1 MAFLAP
7 LAPLAL
13 EIGKDVAIG
22 YAAKKA
28 KKWLGLKKG
37 GEVPYNLKPH
47 NLKQGARITHKRN
60 MTHYQRNNDSVRA
73 ILQPGELVIPVK
85 YYQKDKKRKIPLA
98 KQVETMLKKRGIK
111 LPNT

>member
-1 MAFLAP
+1 MAF

-13 EIGKDVAIG
+13 EIGKDVAMG
-22 YAAKKA
+22 LAAHQA

-37 GEVPYNLKPH
+37 GQVPYNIKPH
-47 NLKQGARITHKRN
+47 ILKRGARISRKRG
-60 MTHYQRNNDSVRA
+60 MTRYQRNNDSVRA

-85 YYQKDKKRKIPLA
+85 YYQKEKKRKIPLA
-98 KQVETMLKKRGIK
+98 DQVEAMLKKRGIR

>member
-13 EIGKDVAIG
+13 EVGKDLAIN
-22 YAAKKA
+22 YAVGKA
-28 KKWLGLKKG
+28 KKYLGFKKG
-37 GEVPYNLKPH
+37 GKVPYNNKPH
-47 NLKQGARITHKRN
+47 ILKHGARISKKRN
-60 MTHYQRNNDSVRA
+60 MSNYQKNHDSVRA

-85 YYQKDKKRKIPLA
+85 YFQKDKKRKIPLA
-98 KQVETMLKKRGIK
+98 AQVESMLKKRGIK

>member
-28 KKWLGLKKG
+28 KQYLGLKKG
-37 GEVPYNLKPH
+37 GQVPYNVKPH
-47 NLKQGARITHKRN
+47 ILKRGGRISRKRG
-60 MTHYQRNNDSVRA
+60 MTAYQRNHDSVRA

-85 YYQKDKKRKIPLA
+85 YYQKEKKRKIPLA
-98 KQVETMLKKRGIK
+98 DQVAEMLKKRGIK